1 MSSIVM
7 HNSVHSYTSN
17 WHQNAARAAFFI
29 GGFGAAAW
37 APLVPLLKDRLMINE
52 NVMGLLLLCIGMGS
66 LITMPISGI
75 IAAKF
80 GCRKVIV
87 TASLLYAFLLILLSE
102 VTTLPATVAILILFG
117 AAMGMIDVTAN
128 IQALSIEKAIGHR
141 LMSSM
146 HGFWSVGGF
155 LGASIF
161 GIWIDVGL
169 SPFQATLC
177 AAIIMILTL
186 IPFIR
191 YLLNNGGDSSSGAHF
206 AFPRGIVSLIAI
218 IICISFLVEGS
229 IMDWGGIYLTTIHRL
244 DISLAGTGFALYSGA
259 MLIMRLTGDWLL
271 RKFSTTLVIFGG
283 MLLTIVG
290 FLLIIASSW
299 QIMLYLGFFLIGAG
313 FANVVPVFYSLLAK
327 QKIMPLTTAISAV
340 STFGYLGILMGPA
353 VIGFIAHLT
362 SLISAFTMLVVLLI
376 IEIFVANYVYK
387 KMA

>member
-1 MSSIVM
+1 
-7 HNSVHSYTSN
+7 
-17 WHQNAARAAFFI
+17 
-29 GGFGAAAW
+29 
-37 APLVPLLKDRLMINE
+37 
-52 NVMGLLLLCIGMGS
+52 
-66 LITMPISGI
+66 
-75 IAAKF
+75 
-80 GCRKVIV
+80 
-87 TASLLYAFLLILLSE
+87 
-102 VTTLPATVAILILFG
+102 
-117 AAMGMIDVTAN
+117 
-128 IQALSIEKAIGHR
+128 
-141 LMSSM
+141 
-146 HGFWSVGGF
+146 
-155 LGASIF
+155 
-161 GIWIDVGL
+161 
-169 SPFQATLC
+169 
-177 AAIIMILTL
+177 
-186 IPFIR
+186 
-191 YLLNNGGDSSSGAHF
+191 
-206 AFPRGIVSLIAI
+206 
-218 IICISFLVEGS
+218 
-229 IMDWGGIYLTTIHRL
+229 MDWGGIYLTTIHRL